1 MSAAPKAIYMRRRYK
16 VHGPPRTLC
25 PIATS
30 PSKLLSSAGAR
41 DARTHPRQRGGG
53 VALPSRTHGS
63 GRYRPDPPPKKKRRP
78 GANAGSD
85 GEGAAPAGGGR
96 GRIAPR
102 RAGPRSQLA
111 PSAFRRQRPGG
122 APRPPGPAPRTPAA
136 PRCGKPPFA
145 RPCRRP
151 PARPR
156 GMGPDPSPRPL
167 LASGKRPVHHR
178 AGVFNAIPSH
188 GTRYCYFLEAV
199 NWVLRRPSVSS
210 LRSTTF
216 LYSDVSKTS

>member
-1 MSAAPKAIYMRRRYK
+1 MRRRYK

-53 VALPSRTHGS
+53 WPC
-63 GRYRPDPPPKKKRRP
+63 PPGPTEAGATVPTPRRKKKEGREPTRAATGRALLRR
-78 GANAGSD
+78 
-85 GEGAAPAGGGR
+85 GGGR

-216 LYSDVSKTS
+216 LYSDVSKTI